1 MQNKDNKEAE
11 MKKTLLVVGLSLFG
25 ACTFAK
31 EVATGV
37 GIGFGSSKNKITE
50 KDFAEAIDGLGP
62 QGQMVKTNNRV
73 RKQFLNHLIT
83 NLL

>member
-1 MQNKDNKEAE
+1 
-11 MKKTLLVVGLSLFG
+11 MKKTLLVLGLSLFG

-50 KDFAEAIDGLGP
+50 KDFAQAIDGLGP
-62 QGQMVKTNNRV
+62 QGQMVK
-73 RKQFLNHLIT
+73 KIT
-83 NLL
+83 ELESNF